1 MNVHSKDD
9 RCDVSMAPNEEPMMR
24 PGDHFPV
31 NLRPVLEDVPWDN
44 EDEMPSVSTT
54 CYIDRDSIRLPLHLP
69 YTSADVSNWNALQKQ
84 SVHRLY
90 AQHADRGQKPE
101 LVRPPAESLDTSK
114 PRRAPHD
121 MIGWSFL
128 SPHDEKKMALDG
140 QHTLTQYKS
149 SLAAWN
155 QPWAFKDALGAD
167 SNAHVAGN
175 TLVGSRIHKGAFR
188 VPWHRKLAVFL
199 LRNPFVPLLLR
210 LINIA
215 VLTSTLAVGVRLRRQ
230 LIQHDIESSVG
241 ISPLTAII
249 FAPLSLA
256 YALFQIWLEY
266 KSRPIGL
273 WKASSKLWYMTL
285 ELVFV
290 CLWSA
295 ELALSFDNYFT
306 STIGCIKSSSP
317 FYSHAYQDTNA
328 NISDK
333 SPFCNLQTSLIC
345 LNFISVMVYLVV
357 FLVRYSMATYT
368 GVIISY
374 ILPCHAAV
382 VASPVVAAFVNRAF
396 SLDTRCCQSAC
407 TSS

>member
-1 MNVHSKDD
+1 
-9 RCDVSMAPNEEPMMR
+9 
-24 PGDHFPV
+24 
-31 NLRPVLEDVPWDN
+31 
-44 EDEMPSVSTT
+44 
-54 CYIDRDSIRLPLHLP
+54 
-69 YTSADVSNWNALQKQ
+69 
-84 SVHRLY
+84 
-90 AQHADRGQKPE
+90 
-101 LVRPPAESLDTSK
+101 
-114 PRRAPHD
+114 

-128 SPHDEKKMALDG
+128 SPHDEKRMALDG

-149 SLAAWN
+149 SLPAWN

-175 TLVGSRIHKGAFR
+175 TLVGSHIQKGAVQ

-210 LINIA
+210 LVNIA

-230 LIQHDIESSVG
+230 LIHHDIESSVG

-357 FLVRYSMATYT
+357 FLVRCSMATYT
-368 GVIISY
+368 GVIISH

-382 VASPVVAAFVNRAF
+382 VASLVAAFVKRVF

>member
-1 MNVHSKDD
+1 MW
-9 RCDVSMAPNEEPMMR
+9 
-24 PGDHFPV
+24 PGNHFPI
-31 NLRPVLEDVPWDN
+31 NLRPVLEEAQWDSEN
-44 EDEMPSVSTT
+44 EAPGVATT
-54 CYIDRDSIRLPLHLP
+54 FYTDRDSIRIPLHLP
-69 YTSADVSNWNALQKQ
+69 YTSADAAHWNSLQKQ
-84 SVHRLY
+84 SMHRLY
-90 AQHADRGQKPE
+90 AEHADQGQRPE
-101 LVRPPAESLDTSK
+101 LVRPPAESLDTTK

-128 SPHDEKKMALDG
+128 SHHDEKKMMLND

-149 SLAAWN
+149 PIPAWN
-155 QPWAFKDALGAD
+155 EPWAFKDALGAD
-167 SNAHVAGN
+167 SNAQVAGN
-175 TLVGSRIHKGAFR
+175 TLVGSRIQKGVFH
-188 VPWHRKLAVFL
+188 VSWHQKLAVFF

-210 LINIA
+210 LVNIA
-215 VLTSTLAVGVRLRRQ
+215 VLTSTLAVGVRLRRK
-230 LIQHDIESSVG
+230 LIHHHIESAVG

-306 STIGCIKSSSP
+306 STIGCIKSPSP

-357 FLVRYSMATYT
+357 FLVRCSITTYK
-368 GVIISY
+368 GVIIPH
-374 ILPCHAAV
+374 ILPCH
-382 VASPVVAAFVNRAF
+382 VAALVPLAVAF
-396 SLDTRCCQSAC
+396 TLCFFLFRNTMLPKCLYIKLSSTRTICELKML
-407 TSS
+407 